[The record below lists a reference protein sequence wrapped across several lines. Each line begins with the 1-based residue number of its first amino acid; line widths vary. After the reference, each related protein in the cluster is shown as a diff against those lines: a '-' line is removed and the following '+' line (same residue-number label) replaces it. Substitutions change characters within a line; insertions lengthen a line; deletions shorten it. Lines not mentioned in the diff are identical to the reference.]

1 MTKSIIKKLFIKL
14 SKILGFEI
22 IDQSDFSSPTLQ
34 KELNEDLSIINQ
46 KSIVLPLGEVKIT
59 KKVNSVL
66 IIFRTNTDV
75 EIWDQNKKRLFEE
88 PKIQYSLRALK
99 SLIKTVNFS
108 KTKYPNIKFKTIIVD
123 DKSKEEN
130 LDKLKK
136 LTDESDLDMSITSLN
151 HEKYKD
157 IIKQQKNDQTFSNL
171 ASLLQS
177 FELGKEHGE
186 DLVFFVE
193 DDYLHFEPMMEE
205 MIASYERIASQVNK
219 DIFMCPADYPYLYMN
234 NEKTNILIGNKR
246 HWRTINQTLCTFMTT
261 KSLLDKYWDNF
272 YNTCLDRNDPFEK
285 HLNEIYTK
293 EFCISPLKSLSLHLT
308 NVNSSYGLS
317 PFINYKKLWDE
328 NEVTNA

>member
-1 MTKSIIKKLFIKL
+1 MKKSIIKKLFIKL
-14 SKILGFEI
+14 SKVLGYEI

-34 KELNEDLSIINQ
+34 KELNEDLSIINE
-46 KSIVLPLGEVKIT
+46 KSIVLPLGDVSIS
-59 KKVNSVL
+59 KKVSSVL
-66 IIFRTNTDV
+66 MIFRTNTDI
-75 EIWDQNKKRLFEE
+75 EIWDQNKKRLFEL
-88 PKIQYSLRALK
+88 PKIEYSLRSLN
-99 SLIKTVNFS
+99 SLIKSINFC

-130 LDKLKK
+130 LNKIKK
-136 LTDESDLDMSITSLN
+136 LIDGSGLDISISQLN
-151 HEKYKD
+151 HDKYKN

-177 FELGKEHGE
+177 FEIGKEQGE

-261 KSLLDKYWDNF
+261 KPLLNKYWDNF

-285 HLNEIYTK
+285 HLNEIYIK

-308 NVNSSYGLS
+308 NINSSYGLS

-328 NEVTNA
+328 NEQSN

>member
-1 MTKSIIKKLFIKL
+1 M
-14 SKILGFEI
+14 
-22 IDQSDFSSPTLQ
+22 IDQSEFSSPTLE
-34 KELNEDLSIINQ
+34 KKLNEDLSIINE

-66 IIFRTNTDV
+66 IIFRTNTDI
-75 EIWDQNKKRLFEE
+75 EIWDQNKRRLFEQ
-88 PKIQYSLRALK
+88 PKIEYSLRALK
-99 SLIKTVNFS
+99 SLIRSINFS

-123 DKSKEEN
+123 DKSKKEN
-130 LDKLKK
+130 LNKLKK
-136 LTDESDLDMSITSLN
+136 LIDESSLDISITHLD
-151 HEKYKD
+151 HDKYKET
-157 IIKQQKNDQTFSNL
+157 IKQQKNDQTFSNL

-177 FELGKEHGE
+177 FELGREHGE

-193 DDYLHFEPMMEE
+193 DDYLHFEPMIEE
-205 MIASYERIASQVNK
+205 MIASYEKVASQINR

-261 KSLLDKYWDNF
+261 KPLLDKYWDNF

-317 PFINYKKLWDE
+317 PFIDYKKLWEE
-328 NEVTNA
+328 N

>member
-1 MTKSIIKKLFIKL
+1 MKKSIIKKLFIKL
-14 SKILGFEI
+14 SKVLGYEL
-22 IDQSDFSSPTLQ
+22 IDQSDFKSPTLQ
-34 KELNEDLSIINQ
+34 KVLNEDLSIINK

-59 KKVNSVL
+59 KRVNSVL
-66 IIFRTNTDV
+66 IIFRTNTDI

-88 PKIQYSLRALK
+88 PKIEYSLRALN
-99 SLIKTVNFS
+99 SLIRSINFS
-108 KTKYPNIKFKTIIVD
+108 KSKYPNINFQTIIVD

-130 LDKLKK
+130 LNKLKK
-136 LTDESDLDMSITSLN
+136 LIDGSGLDISIISLN
-151 HEKYKD
+151 HDKYKNT
-157 IIKQQKNDQTFSNL
+157 IKQQVNDQTFSNL

-177 FELGKEHGE
+177 FELGKEHGD

-219 DIFMCPADYPYLYMN
+219 EIFICPTDYPYLYMN

-261 KSLLDKYWDNF
+261 KLLLDKYWDNF
-272 YNTCLDRNDPFEK
+272 KNTCLDRNDPFEK
-285 HLNEIYTK
+285 HLNEIYK
-293 EFCISPLKSLSLHLT
+293 SEFCVSPLKSLSLHLT

-317 PFINYKKLWDE
+317 PFIDYKKLWDE
-328 NEVTNA
+328 NQ

>member
-1 MTKSIIKKLFIKL
+1 MKKSIIKKLFIKL
-14 SKILGFEI
+14 SKVLGYEI
-22 IDQSDFSSPTLQ
+22 IDQSDFSSPTLL
-34 KELNEDLSIINQ
+34 KELNEDLSIINE
-46 KSIVLPLGEVKIT
+46 KSIVLPLGDVSIT
-59 KKVNSVL
+59 KKVSSVL
-66 IIFRTNTDV
+66 MIFRTNTDI
-75 EIWDQNKKRLFEE
+75 EIWDQNKKRLFEL
-88 PKIQYSLRALK
+88 PKIEYSLRSLN
-99 SLIKTVNFS
+99 SLIKSVKFCKS
-108 KTKYPNIKFKTIIVD
+108 KYPNIKFKTIIVD

-130 LDKLKK
+130 LNKIKK
-136 LTDESDLDMSITSLN
+136 LIDGSGLDISISQLN
-151 HEKYKD
+151 HDKYKN

-177 FELGKEHGE
+177 FEIGKEQGE

-261 KSLLDKYWDNF
+261 KPLLNKYWDNF

-285 HLNEIYTK
+285 HLNEIYIK

-308 NVNSSYGLS
+308 NINSSYGLS

-328 NEVTNA
+328 NEQSN

>member
-1 MTKSIIKKLFIKL
+1 MKKNIIKKLFIKL
-14 SKILGFEI
+14 SKFLGYEV
-22 IDQSDFSSPTLQ
+22 IDQNDFSSPTLQ
-34 KELNEDLSIINQ
+34 RELNKDLSIINE
-46 KSIVLPLGEVKIT
+46 KSIVIPLGEVKIT
-59 KKVNSVL
+59 KKVKSVL

-88 PKIQYSLRALK
+88 PKIEYSLRALS
-99 SLIKTVNFS
+99 SLIRSVNFS
-108 KTKYPNIKFKTIIVD
+108 KTKYANIKFKIIIVD
-123 DKSKEEN
+123 DRSKEEN
-130 LDKLKK
+130 LNKIDKLM
-136 LTDESDLDMSITSLN
+136 DANNLDINIIHLN
-151 HEKYKD
+151 HDKYKD
-157 IIKQQKNDQTFSNL
+157 KIKQQKNNQTFSNL

-177 FELGKEHGE
+177 FELGKEHGQ

-205 MIASYERIASQVNK
+205 MIASYERIASQVNR

-272 YNTCLDRNDPFEK
+272 YNTCLDRNHPFEK
-285 HLNEIYTK
+285 HLNAIYTK
-293 EFCISPLKSLSLHLT
+293 ELCISPLKSLSLHLT

-317 PFINYKKLWDE
+317 PFIDYKKLWEE
-328 NEVTNA
+328 NK

>member
-1 MTKSIIKKLFIKL
+1 MKKSIIKKLFIKL
-14 SKILGFEI
+14 SKVLGYEI

-34 KELNEDLSIINQ
+34 KQLNEDLSIINE

-59 KKVNSVL
+59 KKINSVL

-88 PKIQYSLRALK
+88 PKIEYSLKALN
-99 SLIKTVNFS
+99 SLIKSVNFS

-123 DKSKEEN
+123 DKSKKEN
-130 LDKLKK
+130 LNRLKK
-136 LTDESDLDMSITSLN
+136 LIDGSGLDISITPLN
-151 HEKYKD
+151 HDKYKD
-157 IIKQQKNDQTFSNL
+157 TIKQQKNDQTFSNL

-177 FELGKEHGE
+177 FELGKEYGE
-186 DLVFFVE
+186 DLIFFVE

-246 HWRTINQTLCTFMTT
+246 HWRTINQTLCTFLTT

-317 PFINYKKLWDE
+317 PFIDYKKLWKE
-328 NEVTNA
+328 N

>member
-1 MTKSIIKKLFIKL
+1 MKKSIIKKLFIKL
-14 SKILGFEI
+14 SRVLDYEI

-34 KELNEDLSIINQ
+34 KELSEDLSIINL

-59 KKVNSVL
+59 KKVNSIL
-66 IIFRTNTDV
+66 IIFRTNTDI

-88 PKIQYSLRALK
+88 PKIEYSLRALK
-99 SLIKTVNFS
+99 SLIRTINFS
-108 KTKYPNIKFKTIIVD
+108 KKKYPNIKFKTLIVD

-130 LDKLKK
+130 LNKLKK
-136 LTDESDLDMSITSLN
+136 LINESGLDINITPLN
-151 HEKYKD
+151 HNKYKD
-157 IIKQQKNDQTFSNL
+157 LIKKQKNDQTFSNL

-205 MIASYERIASQVNK
+205 MIASYERIASQVNR
-219 DIFMCPADYPYLYMN
+219 DIFMCPADYPYLYMS

-261 KSLLDKYWDNF
+261 KSLIDKYWDNF

-285 HLNEIYTK
+285 YLNEIYTK

-328 NEVTNA
+328 NQ

>member
-1 MTKSIIKKLFIKL
+1 MKKSIIKKLFIKL
-14 SKILGFEI
+14 SKILGYEI
-22 IDQSDFSSPTLQ
+22 IDQNDFSSPTLQ

-99 SLIKTVNFS
+99 SLIKSVNFS

-123 DKSKEEN
+123 DKSNEEN
-130 LDKLKK
+130 LNKLKK
-136 LTDESDLDMSITSLN
+136 LIDESDLDISITSLN
-151 HEKYKD
+151 HDKYKD
-157 IIKQQKNDQTFSNL
+157 IIKQQKNNQTFSNL

-177 FELGKEHGE
+177 FELGKEYGE

-246 HWRTINQTLCTFMTT
+246 HWRTINQTLCTFLTT
-261 KSLLDKYWDNF
+261 KSILDKYWDNF

-317 PFINYKKLWDE
+317 PFIDYKKLWEE
-328 NEVTNA
+328 N

>member
-1 MTKSIIKKLFIKL
+1 MNKSIIKRLFIKL
-14 SKILGFEI
+14 SKVLGYEI

-34 KELNEDLSIINQ
+34 KELNEDLSIINE

-59 KKVNSVL
+59 KKINSVL

-75 EIWDQNKKRLFEE
+75 EIWDQNKRRLFEQ
-88 PKIQYSLRALK
+88 PKIEYSLKALN
-99 SLIKTVNFS
+99 SLIKSVNFS

-130 LDKLKK
+130 LNKLKK
-136 LTDESDLDMSITSLN
+136 LINGSGLDISITSLN
-151 HEKYKD
+151 HDKYKD
-157 IIKQQKNDQTFSNL
+157 TIKQQKNDQTFSNL

-177 FELGKEHGE
+177 FELGKEHCE

-285 HLNEIYTK
+285 YLNEIYTK

-317 PFINYKKLWDE
+317 PFINYKKLWEE
-328 NEVTNA
+328 N

>member
-1 MTKSIIKKLFIKL
+1 MKKNIIKKIFIKL
-14 SKILGFEI
+14 SKILGYEI

-34 KELNEDLSIINQ
+34 KKLNEDLSIINE
-46 KSIVLPLGEVKIT
+46 KSIVLPLGDVSIT
-59 KKVNSVL
+59 KKISSIL
-66 IIFRTNTDV
+66 IIFRTNTDI
-75 EIWDQNKKRLFEE
+75 EIWDQNKKRLFEL
-88 PKIQYSLRALK
+88 PKIEYSLRSLN
-99 SLIKTVNFS
+99 SLIKSINFC
-108 KTKYPNIKFKTIIVD
+108 KTKYPNIKFEMIIID
-123 DKSKEEN
+123 DKSKEKN
-130 LDKLKK
+130 LNKIKK
-136 LTDESDLDMSITSLN
+136 LIEGSGLNISLIPLN
-151 HEKYKD
+151 HDKYKD
-157 IIKQQKNDQTFSNL
+157 IIQQQKNDQTFSNL

-177 FELGKEHGE
+177 FEIGKEQGK
-186 DLVFFVE
+186 DLIYFVE

-261 KSLLDKYWDNF
+261 KLLLNKYWNNF
-272 YNTCLDRNDPFEK
+272 YKTCLNRNDPFEK

-308 NVNSSYGLS
+308 NINSSYGLS

-328 NEVTNA
+328 NEQSN